1 MHWLVSGTRG
11 RERRRTCTRGRLVRA
26 ICPTSQPARRKDL
39 PADGM
44 SDDAH
49 PHHGAAVEII
59 RHGRFRSRAASRRL
73 EQRGL
78 MGRTALQDA
87 SVRFNRIRKA
97 STIRP

>member
-11 RERRRTCTRGRLVRA
+11 RERRRTCTRGRPVRA

-59 RHGRFRSRAASRRL
+59 RHGRSRRGP
-73 EQRGL
+73 RVVASSSGGL

-87 SVRFNRIRKA
+87 SVRFNKIRKA